1 MVHAPQKFNCA
12 LLVTSFFFTADILLA
27 FTQLSLSI
35 RATHSYLLIFPPLMS
50 SVPPSKGSLDRAIT
64 GQAGDPPI
72 HTRPTRV
79 SRPTK
84 RAQYVG
90 V

>member
-1 MVHAPQKFNCA
+1 MVRAPQKFNCA
-12 LLVTSFFFTADILLA
+12 LFVTSFFFTADILLA

-35 RATHSYLLIFPPLMS
+35 RAMHSYLLIFPPLMS

-72 HTRPTRV
+72 HTCPMRV
-79 SRPTK
+79 SHPTE